1 MNELVSSAL
10 FFFCLFLDYQLYMKS
25 HHVLLFGLGVG
36 GGMSSDEDGVF
47 SVCFLKRRSTISIS
61 PHSVKL
67 PVVFF
72 SKDGEF
78 NTQIFSQQGFSALIV
93 SSFVEE

>member
-1 MNELVSSAL
+1 
-10 FFFCLFLDYQLYMKS
+10 
-25 HHVLLFGLGVG
+25 
-36 GGMSSDEDGVF
+36 MSSDENGVF
-47 SVCFLKRRSTISIS
+47 SVYILKRRSTISIS

-78 NTQIFSQQGFSALIV
+78 NTQIFSQLNFSALTL